1 MVVCMSFLSPTQP
14 SDDDEYASSSSSL
27 LSSTASSSSSSSSSY
42 TNSTATTISG
52 YTHNLN
58 PTKTSNPVAQDLFDA
73 SRVVQILN
81 SMKRDPKTAISFFD
95 RLKEQ
100 GFAALV
106 RILCYWGLD
115 RKLDAV
121 FLEVIV
127 GSRSLV
133 FCRTCLEN
141 GVHFFILFIFDWL
154 RSRSYLSTC
163 FYLIVSF
170 NL

>member
-14 SDDDEYASSSSSL
+14 SDDDEYASSSSL

-42 TNSTATTISG
+42 TNSTATTIFG

-100 GFAALV
+100 GYASSTLPVPTDKTCSMLADCWKLKFKSRHNCSMKCFF
-106 RILCYWGLD
+106 RIL
-115 RKLDAV
+115 
-121 FLEVIV
+121 
-127 GSRSLV
+127 
-133 FCRTCLEN
+133 N
-141 GVHFFILFIFDWL
+141 LFA
-154 RSRSYLSTC
+154 
-163 FYLIVSF
+163 
-170 NL
+170 

>member
-1 MVVCMSFLSPTQP
+1 MSFLSPTQP

-100 GFAALV
+100 GFASSFSTTYP
-106 RILCYWGLD
+106 YW
-115 RKLDAV
+115 
-121 FLEVIV
+121 
-127 GSRSLV
+127 
-133 FCRTCLEN
+133 
-141 GVHFFILFIFDWL
+141 
-154 RSRSYLSTC
+154 
-163 FYLIVSF
+163 
-170 NL
+170 

>member
-1 MVVCMSFLSPTQP
+1 MSFLSPTQP
-14 SDDDEYASSSSSL
+14 SDDDEYASSSSL
-27 LSSTASSSSSSSSSY
+27 LSSTASSSSSSSSY

-58 PTKTSNPVAQDLFDA
+58 PTKTSNLVAQDLFDA
-73 SRVVQILN
+73 SQVVQILN

-127 GSRSLV
+127 GSRSLF

-141 GVHFFILFIFDWL
+141 GVHFFILFILFIFDWL